1 MERYTIALNND
12 NEFEYLASILASWDE
27 TSDGVLHKRAA
38 LDQLLTRS
46 EIDGYSKERINDDRD
61 FLLWKKQGSDLN
73 VYITRMEEGVYNVKV
88 KTDNIIVRAI
98 GIEEL

>member
-1 MERYTIALNND
+1 MTHTIALNND
-12 NEFEYLASILASWDE
+12 NEFEFLASILATWDE

-38 LDQLLTRS
+38 LDQLLVRS
-46 EIDGYSKERINDDRD
+46 EIDGYKKERVNGERD
-61 FLLWKKQGSDLN
+61 FLLWTKTGSDLS

>member
-1 MERYTIALNND
+1 MTHTIALNND
-12 NEFEYLASILASWDE
+12 NEFEYLASILATWDE

-46 EIDGYSKERINDDRD
+46 EIDGYVKERINGERD
-61 FLLWKKQGSDLN
+61 FLLWTKTGSDLE
-73 VYITRMEEGVYNVKV
+73 VRITRMEEGIYNVKI
-88 KTDNIIVRAI
+88 KTSNIIVRAI